1 MRDGGR
7 SKAHKKEPYRAR
19 LSEEFLE
26 FREARQDRKLSDTLA
41 LLSVYDYNRQDHY
54 NTYSTTDSRVLE
66 GSPSD
71 LLGISRGL

>member
-7 SKAHKKEPYRAR
+7 KKAYKEKPYTVR
-19 LSEEFLE
+19 LSESSLE